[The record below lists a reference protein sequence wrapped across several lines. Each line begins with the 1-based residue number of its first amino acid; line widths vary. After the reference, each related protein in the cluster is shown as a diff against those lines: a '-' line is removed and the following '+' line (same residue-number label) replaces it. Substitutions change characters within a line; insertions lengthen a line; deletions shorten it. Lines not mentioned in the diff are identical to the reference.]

1 MADIFRRAG
10 PAYRQARAGLL
21 AAGRL
26 KVMGAIEACRTAV
39 LGGHLYQC
47 DGCGREHPLYNSCR
61 NRHCPTCQ
69 GNAAR
74 TWLDARAGDILPVPY
89 FHVVL
94 TLPRGIADIAFANRR
109 AVFGILFRTAHETL
123 RIIAADPRFG
133 GRVGGT
139 SVLHTWDQRLLWHP
153 HLHVVV
159 PNAGFDTTSGEW
171 PVGSGRFLAPVKV
184 LASLFR
190 RRFLKELAKARDR
203 GELRF
208 SGRTAH
214 LACPLAFCD
223 AIAAARSKD
232 WVVYSK
238 PPFRGPAQV
247 FAYLARYT
255 HRICIGNNRILAFD
269 GTHVRIRC
277 RKSKRPGQR
286 TPRYGA
292 ITIAAEAFI
301 DRFLMHVL
309 PDGMQR
315 IRHFGILENNCRA
328 ETLRQARDALG
339 VPEPPPPKP
348 CADEESRGEDVAPV
362 ACSHCNG
369 ILRKVE
375 ARRSR
380 LPGSAPCGIDRRDGY
395 MTARNGLTPPRRWR
409 TIARATIQGTLRN
422 CRHARRKPASR
433 RCLRASK
440 DTQCTLRGARQARS
454 RSLRKRGRP
463 YFPHRHRR
471 CERSAAASFNE
482 ISQPW
487 EAD

>member
-1 MADIFRRAG
+1 MTEKAGVAEIFRRAG

-21 AAGRL
+21 DAVRL

-47 DGCGREHPLYNSCR
+47 DGCGREHPLHNSCR

-74 TWLDARAGDILPVPY
+74 TWLDARAGDILPVPH
-89 FHVVL
+89 FHVVF

-109 AVFGILFRTAHETL
+109 TVFGILFRTAHETL
-123 RIIAADPRFG
+123 RTIAADPRFG
-133 GRVGGT
+133 GRRVGGT

-159 PNAGFDTTSGEW
+159 PNAGFDAASGEW
-171 PVGSGRFLAPVKV
+171 TVGSGRFPAPVKV

-190 RRFLKELAKARDR
+190 RRFLEELAKARDR

-214 LACPLAFCD
+214 LACPPAFRD
-223 AIAAARSKD
+223 AVAAARSKD

-255 HRICIGNNRILAFD
+255 HRICIGNSRILAFD
-269 GTHVRIRC
+269 GTQVRIRC
-277 RKSKRPGQR
+277 RKPKRPGER
-286 TPRYGA
+286 KPRYGA
-292 ITIAAEAFI
+292 ITLAAEAFI

-315 IRHFGILENNCRA
+315 IRHFGILGNNCRA

-339 VPEPPPPKP
+339 VAELPKPEP
-348 CADEESRGEDVAPV
+348 CAEGRDGGEESRDEDVAPV
-362 ACSHCNG
+362 ACPHCGG

-375 ARRSR
+375 AIPRPRRTGHASR
-380 LPGSAPCGIDRRDGY
+380 G
-395 MTARNGLTPPRRWR
+395 PPR
-409 TIARATIQGTLRN
+409 
-422 CRHARRKPASR
+422 
-433 RCLRASK
+433 
-440 DTQCTLRGARQARS
+440 
-454 RSLRKRGRP
+454 
-463 YFPHRHRR
+463 
-471 CERSAAASFNE
+471 AASAQE
-482 ISQPW
+482 T
-487 EAD
+487 AT

>member
-1 MADIFRRAG
+1 MTEKAGVAEIFRRAG

-21 AAGRL
+21 DAVRL

-39 LGGHLYQC
+39 LGGHLYKC
-47 DGCGREHPLYNSCR
+47 DGCGREHPLHNSCR

-74 TWLDARAGDILPVPY
+74 TWLDARAGDILPVPH
-89 FHVVL
+89 FHVVF

-123 RIIAADPRFG
+123 RTIAADPRFG
-133 GRVGGT
+133 GRRVGGT

-159 PNAGFDTTSGEW
+159 PNAGFDAASGEW
-171 PVGSGRFLAPVKV
+171 TVGSGRFLAPVKV

-190 RRFLKELAKARDR
+190 RRFLEELAKARDR

-214 LACPLAFCD
+214 LACPLAFRD
-223 AIAAARSKD
+223 AVAAARSKD
-232 WVVYSK
+232 WIVCSK
-238 PPFRGPAQV
+238 PPFRGPAHV

-255 HRICIGNNRILAFD
+255 HRICVGNSRILAFD
-269 GTHVRIRC
+269 GMQVRIRC
-277 RKSKRPGQR
+277 RKPKRPGER
-286 TPRYGA
+286 KPRYGA
-292 ITIAAEAFI
+292 ITLAAEAFI

-315 IRHFGILENNCRA
+315 IRHFGILGNNCRA

-339 VPEPPPPKP
+339 VAELPKPEP
-348 CADEESRGEDVAPV
+348 CAEGRDGGEESRDEDVAPV
-362 ACSHCNG
+362 ACPHCGG

-375 ARRSR
+375 AIPRPRRTGHASR
-380 LPGSAPCGIDRRDGY
+380 G
-395 MTARNGLTPPRRWR
+395 PPR
-409 TIARATIQGTLRN
+409 
-422 CRHARRKPASR
+422 
-433 RCLRASK
+433 
-440 DTQCTLRGARQARS
+440 
-454 RSLRKRGRP
+454 
-463 YFPHRHRR
+463 
-471 CERSAAASFNE
+471 AASAQE
-482 ISQPW
+482 T
-487 EAD
+487 AT

>member
-1 MADIFRRAG
+1 MTEKAGVAEIFRRAG

-21 AAGRL
+21 DAVRL

-39 LGGHLYQC
+39 LGGHLYKC
-47 DGCGREHPLYNSCR
+47 DGCGREHPLHNSCR

-74 TWLDARAGDILPVPY
+74 TWLDARAGDILPVPH
-89 FHVVL
+89 FHVVF

-123 RIIAADPRFG
+123 RTIAADPRFG
-133 GRVGGT
+133 GRRVGGT

-159 PNAGFDTTSGEW
+159 PNAGFDAASGEW
-171 PVGSGRFLAPVKV
+171 TVGSGRFLAPVKV

-190 RRFLKELAKARDR
+190 RRFLEELAKARDR

-214 LACPLAFCD
+214 LACPLAFRD
-223 AIAAARSKD
+223 AVAAARSKD

-255 HRICIGNNRILAFD
+255 HRICIGNSRILASD
-269 GTHVRIRC
+269 GTQVRIRC
-277 RKSKRPGQR
+277 RKPKRPGER
-286 TPRYGA
+286 KPRYGA
-292 ITIAAEAFI
+292 ITLAAEAFI

-315 IRHFGILENNCRA
+315 IRHFGILGNNCRA

-339 VPEPPPPKP
+339 VAELPKPEP
-348 CADEESRGEDVAPV
+348 CAEGRDGGEESRDADVAPV
-362 ACSHCNG
+362 ACPHCGG

-375 ARRSR
+375 AIPRPRRTGHASR
-380 LPGSAPCGIDRRDGY
+380 G
-395 MTARNGLTPPRRWR
+395 PPR
-409 TIARATIQGTLRN
+409 
-422 CRHARRKPASR
+422 
-433 RCLRASK
+433 
-440 DTQCTLRGARQARS
+440 
-454 RSLRKRGRP
+454 
-463 YFPHRHRR
+463 
-471 CERSAAASFNE
+471 AASAQE
-482 ISQPW
+482 T
-487 EAD
+487 AT